1 MVGGQVSLVA
11 GLVGYLI
18 GSMPTANGLSKLWG
32 IDLRASGSGN
42 PGANNALR
50 LGGYPLAIAVFLA
63 EMSKGVLAVAVGL
76 ALGGELGAVVAGAG
90 AIAGNVYNVWYSFRG
105 GKGLAIAAGVLLAAW
120 PVAFPFLIILAAL
133 GAATTR
139 SSGLGTLIALGGAM
153 VGAVLW
159 VVFSWRNGWGV
170 SPNMLMILVPTLIV
184 LVTPKHLQDVRSR
197 PKEPSRP

>member
-18 GSMPTANGLSKLWG
+18 GSMPSANGLSKLWG

-50 LGGYPLAIAVFLA
+50 LGGYTLAIAVFLA

-153 VGAVLW
+153 VG
-159 VVFSWRNGWGV
+159 GG
-170 SPNMLMILVPTLIV
+170 TLGRFF
-184 LVTPKHLQDVRSR
+184 LAQRLGCQPQHAHDPCPDVDRSR
-197 PKEPSRP
+197 HPEASPRCPLAA